1 MEVLNGHRLPRS
13 HSFMTSQIMEH
24 FLLLHQTL
32 KLPLKLDIHGMRV
45 RHGPSSRFQL
55 SPSGLKTL
63 FLPTNQLPK
72 TSFFTVLMIRA
83 QRTRKMLKMVI
94 KKRRIQYQRE
104 EEIS

>member
-1 MEVLNGHRLPRS
+1 
-13 HSFMTSQIMEH
+13 MTSQIMEH